1 MLKTNKLLKKYNS
14 IDIETDG
21 LNINDK
27 INFIGILTFDND
39 NDPGEYHILQ
49 CGVDNIE
56 PFLKELTEPGK
67 VNIFHNGKF
76 DTKMIKHHYGFKIPI
91 THDTMLLSYL
101 CSTAPELIEN
111 RGKWLSLKATAQRLL
126 GVENWDV
133 EFSKKTS
140 HSKEEVEPYLQKD
153 VYYTRKIYEKLRDM
167 IDDKDKKTYWLM
179 LKVTEVYRDIEE
191 HGVPI
196 NVNQLQDTLEEYQ
209 EELQDI
215 DLQLQRIADIN
226 WNSPKQLQ
234 ELLYTKLGLPIPCY
248 TDTGQP
254 GTGIEALTKLKGKH
268 EIVDLILKRREVD
281 KALTFLKDWKEK
293 QINGVIYPT
302 FNLHTTVTG
311 RTSCNNPNFQQVPRN
326 KKLKSLFQSTDP
338 EWEMV
343 CLDYSQAELRTAAVV
358 AGVEAIKYAYNNKED
373 LHRNMA
379 ALVAGCKP
387 EDVTKQQR
395 TQAKAINFGYL
406 YGMQAK
412 SFVEYAKLSY
422 GVDVTLEEATMIRD
436 KFFQSYKELPKY
448 YHDTQQDLITKGYVT
463 SIMGRRYKV
472 DYKHL
477 AFPDLRKQY
486 LRKILNFPVQS
497 AASDIMLCALIEIHN
512 TMPKDEVCMVATVH
526 DSVEMLIK
534 KNEHFKDNILKIQS
548 IMQHPKLMDKFL
560 TVKWDVPLVAD
571 VEIGPFGMGVELEE
585 WEEQHGKL

>member
-1 MLKTNKLLKKYNS
+1 MLTKKYNA

-21 LNINDK
+21 LDIDDK
-27 INFIGILTFDND
+27 INFIGVHTWDND
-39 NDPGEYHILQ
+39 EDDGEYYILQ
-49 CGVDNIE
+49 VGIDDVHPI
-56 PFLKELTEPGK
+56 LKELMLPGK

-76 DTKMIKHHYGFKIPI
+76 DTKMILHHLGYTIPM
-91 THDTMLLSYL
+91 THDTMLLAYL

-133 EFSKKTS
+133 ELSKKTS
-140 HSKEEVEPYLQKD
+140 HTKAEVEPYLKKD
-153 VYYTRKIYEKLRDM
+153 VYYTRKIYERLRDL
-167 IDDKDKKTYWLM
+167 IEDEDKQTYWLM
-179 LKVTEVYRDIEE
+179 LKTTEVYRDVEE
-191 HGVPI
+191 RGVPI
-196 NVNQLQDTLEEYQ
+196 NVAQLDETLAEYNL
-209 EELQDI
+209 ELQIVD
-215 DLQLQRIADIN
+215 DKLKKIATIN

-234 ELLYTKLGLPIPCY
+234 DLLYNKLNLPIPCY
-248 TDTGQP
+248 TESGQP

-268 EIVDLILKRREVD
+268 EIVDLLVKRREVD

-293 QINGVIYPT
+293 QHNGIIYPT

-326 KKLKSLFQSTDP
+326 KKLKSLFQSIDH

-387 EDVTKQQR
+387 EEVTKEQR

-412 SFVEYAKLSY
+412 SFVEYAKMSY
-422 GVDVTLEEATMIRD
+422 GVDVTLEEATHIRN
-436 KFFQSYKELPKY
+436 KFFQSYHELPKY
-448 YHDTQQDLITKGYVT
+448 YKDTQQALLTKGYVT

-472 DYKHL
+472 DYSHL
-477 AFPDLRKQY
+477 AFPDSRQKY

-497 AASDIMLCALIEIHN
+497 AASDIMLCALIEIN
-512 TMPKDEVCMVATVH
+512 STLPKEEVQIVATVH
-526 DSVEMLIK
+526 DSVEMLVK
-534 KNEHFKDNILKIQS
+534 KNEHFKDNILKVQS

-560 TVKWDVPLVAD
+560 TVKWDVPLKAD
-571 VEIGPFGMGVELEE
+571 IEIGPFGMGVELEE
-585 WEEQHGKL
+585 WEENNGKL